1 MRSVV
6 AVANGFM
13 LTTSYSNICD
23 RATAAMTW
31 AIFAIN
37 LMALAEQTS
46 NRSHFLHGEE
56 EFKKSYQYLGGI
68 SGGSWHEGSC
78 SQVPGA
84 PCGSGTGNFIT
95 GSGVRSAAAAA
106 LVLLFCCDVGL
117 VLTTMYIPAMW
128 SFYRDSCSL

>member
-1 MRSVV
+1 
-6 AVANGFM
+6 
-13 LTTSYSNICD
+13 
-23 RATAAMTW
+23 MTW

-106 LVLLFCCDVGL
+106 LVLLFCCDAGF
-117 VLTTMYIPAMW
+117 VLTTMYILCLVCGRSTGILAV
-128 SFYRDSCSL
+128 CSVRLRWAAVQF